1 MFPSCYEGRSR
12 TNPSYTHYSSFIIHH
27 SSFTLKITLLGTGTS
42 QGVPVIG
49 CGCAVCRSTDARDKR
64 LRSSALVTAGE
75 VNILIDA
82 GPDFRQQMLRAGVS
96 HLDAIILTHEHN
108 DHVIGLDDIRPLN
121 FRSGQP
127 MRVFALPRVASEVR
141 KRFEY
146 IFGEPIP
153 GLPRIELIE
162 IDSDR
167 PLVVNGLHVVPI
179 GVQHGRLPILG
190 YRFETL
196 TYLTDVKS
204 LLPSEMQKIIDTTYL
219 ITSALHHEWHPTHM
233 NLEEALALVDQIRP
247 KQAWLTHISH
257 HMGLA
262 AEAGSRLPEGV
273 SLAYDGLEIPF

>member
-1 MFPSCYEGRSR
+1 MM
-12 TNPSYTHYSSFIIHH
+12 
-27 SSFTLKITLLGTGTS
+27 KITLLGTGTS

-49 CGCAVCRSTDARDKR
+49 CGCEVCKSTDARDKR
-64 LRSSALVTAGE
+64 LRSSALVSAGE
-75 VNILIDA
+75 ANILIDA
-82 GPDFRQQMLRAGVS
+82 GPDFRQQMLRAGVT
-96 HLDAIILTHEHN
+96 HLDAIVLTHEHN

-127 MRVFALPRVASEVR
+127 MRVFALPRVASEVK

-162 IDSDR
+162 IDPDR
-167 PLVVNGLHVVPI
+167 PLEIKGLHIVPI

-190 YRFETL
+190 YRFDTL
-196 TYLTDVKS
+196 TYLTDVKT
-204 LLPSEMQKIIDTTYL
+204 LLPSEMQKISGTKYL

-233 NLEEALALVDQIRP
+233 NLQEALALVKQVGP
-247 KQAWLTHISH
+247 EQAWLTHISH

-262 AEAGSRLPEGV
+262 AVAGPTLPPGV
-273 SLAYDGLEIPF
+273 SLAFDGLEIAF